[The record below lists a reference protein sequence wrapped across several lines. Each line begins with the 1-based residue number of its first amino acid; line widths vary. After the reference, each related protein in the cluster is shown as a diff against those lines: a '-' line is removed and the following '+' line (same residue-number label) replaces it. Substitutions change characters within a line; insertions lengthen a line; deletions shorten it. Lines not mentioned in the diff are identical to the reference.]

1 MLNSIYLLLPEVV
14 TIVMACFILVVD
26 LFVVEK
32 SKNFIYTLTQATIIV
47 VFVLFLYNNTSLDKN
62 SFFVYEN
69 SFVFDKFNNYLKIII
84 TFFTFF
90 IFAYV
95 QRYITNNN
103 VKEGDYY
110 SLCLFS
116 LLGMFLL
123 VSSGNL
129 LMFYL
134 SIELM
139 SLPLYTLIAM
149 MNNYSTSQESAF
161 KYFILGSVAS
171 SLILFGISLV
181 YGMVGSVLFTDI
193 FTYLSSCYD
202 NDSNLILQSGCFLVI
217 IGLVFK
223 LGVAPFHVWVPDVY
237 KGSAVPV
244 TILISTIPKIAV
256 FGIFLKL
263 LSTVFFPLYLKFLPL
278 LIIMSVLSLFIGNV
292 FALAQTNIKKLF
304 AYSSISHIGFVI
316 LGLVSLQECSS
327 VSVSLFYLFIYVI
340 TTLGSFSLLLVFC
353 KDASRE
359 LENLSDLK
367 GFALT
372 NPFIAFFLSIFLF
385 SMAGIPPLVGFYVK
399 LLVLNNVVSVGLL
412 WLAIFSVLM
421 TVVGLFYYLRVVKV
435 MYFDSAEDSSCV
447 YTITMSKF
455 GVVLIS
461 LNSFIILLLGV
472 YPYPVLWLCSFICS
486 GN

>member
-1 MLNSIYLLLPEVV
+1 MLNSLYLLLPEV
-14 TIVMACFILVVD
+14 TILLMACFILVAA
-26 LFVVEK
+26 LFTVGK
-32 SKNFIYTLTQATIIV
+32 SKNFLYLVTQVTLVV
-47 VFVLFLYNNTSLDKN
+47 VFILFLFNYMYLDKA
-62 SFFVYEN
+62 SFFVYGN
-69 SFVFDKFNNYLKIII
+69 SFVFDKFNNSLKIII
-84 TFFTFF
+84 VFFTFF
-90 IFAYV
+90 IFTYS
-95 QRYITNNN
+95 QRYIVNNN
-103 VKEGDYY
+103 IKEGDYY

-129 LMFYL
+129 LVFYL

-149 MNNYSTSQESAF
+149 IMGYSTSQESAF

-171 SLILFGISLV
+171 SLLLFGISLV
-181 YGMVGSVLFTDI
+181 YGMAGSISFTDI
-193 FTYLSSCYD
+193 FIFLSSNYD
-202 NDSNLILQSGCFLVI
+202 VNTNLILQSGCFLIVF
-217 IGLVFK
+217 GLVFK

-263 LSTVFFPLYLKFLPL
+263 LNTVFLTLYVKFLPL

-316 LGLVSLQECSS
+316 LGLVSLQERTS
-327 VSVSLFYLFIYVI
+327 VSVSLFYLFIYVM
-340 TTLGSFSLLLVFC
+340 TTLGSFSLLLIFC

-367 GFALT
+367 GFATT
-372 NPFIAFFLSIFLF
+372 NPLIAFFLAIFLF
-385 SMAGIPPLVGFYVK
+385 SMAGIPPLVGFYAK
-399 LLVLNNVVSVGLL
+399 LLVLNNVISAGFL
-412 WLAIFSVLM
+412 WLALFSVLM
-421 TVVGLFYYLRVVKV
+421 TVIGLFYYLRVVKV
-435 MYFDSAEDSSCV
+435 MYFDSVEEHNYV
-447 YTITMSKF
+447 YNITMSKF
-455 GVVLIS
+455 GVILLSFNS
-461 LNSFIILLLGV
+461 LIILILGV
-472 YPYPVLWLCSFICS
+472 YPNPVLWLCSFICS
-486 GN
+486 N